1 MGSKIDD
8 LEKSVTELMNQAGV
22 ESQPPPSDNNTV
34 AKSTS
39 SKGNTK
45 N

>member
-8 LEKSVTELMNQAGV
+8 LEKSVGELMNQAGV
-22 ESQPPPSDNNTV
+22 ESQPPSDNNTV